1 MASRRSM
8 TKREPIAELE
18 DIRDDCIGIALETK
32 MSFKQ
37 IHENGGPT
45 PQTQSKWLY
54 RETRFP
60 QLATIRAMLRACDY
74 DLTVTRVGEFEPH
87 RFSHAGIKYPKPA
100 KKKAPRR
107 NGSGR

>member
-1 MASRRSM
+1 MARR
-8 TKREPIAELE
+8 TARTAPREPLADLE

-32 MSFKQ
+32 MSFKD
-37 IHENGGPT
+37 IHSKGGPT
-45 PQTQSKWLY
+45 PQTSAKWLY

-74 DLTVTRVGEFEPH
+74 DITIAPRGEMEPR
-87 RFSHAGIKYPKPA
+87 RFSHAGITYPQTR

-107 NGSGR
+107 NGTR